1 MFHLL
6 QFTMKA
12 APSSLQD
19 SIAAFNGGSGG
30 GVSIVESLL
39 WRIDWGV
46 QIRGQ
51 QPRKKHVATVPKQ
64 PTICWRILF
73 KHPEEFTLA

>member
-19 SIAAFNGGSGG
+19 SITAFNGGSGG

-39 WRIDWGV
+39 WRIDGGSN
-46 QIRGQ
+46 RGQ
-51 QPRKKHVATVPKQ
+51 QPRKKHVAAVPKQ
-64 PTICWRILF
+64 PTIC
-73 KHPEEFTLA
+73 